1 MTEKPNLADVKAYF
15 LAFIRTEEIGLKN
28 DEQGDWYPSNW
39 HRPANNL
46 TLAAKALSEDDLL
59 RVYQHKIR
67 LGAVPCKEVKANYAL
82 FIKAYTAYLIW
93 LKSDHAKTPWIASGA
108 RFKLQFIYGFDYQ
121 TIINNN
127 DSFDDGLLFASAFK
141 QFTNYAAIP
150 YMLKKPHMFY
160 PLAKNETVVN
170 RAIAALEAIEFM
182 RDSDFVMTH
191 SGFQGAIFMLLLS
204 PLPQAKACYLRFS
217 STLNMVDND
226 PTHNARV
233 SDIMDRFEKAAA
245 NFLKII

>member
-121 TIINNN
+121 TTINNN
-127 DSFDDGLLFASAFK
+127 DGFDDGLLFASAFK

-160 PLAKNETVVN
+160 PLAKNEAVVN
-170 RAIAALEAIEFM
+170 RAIAALEAVDFM
-182 RDSDFVMTH
+182 RDSDFVMMH
-191 SGFQGAIFMLLLS
+191 NGLYGALFTLLLS
-204 PLPQAKACYLRFS
+204 PYAQAKTCYNRFK
-217 STLNMVDND
+217 STAGLAGSDAKHVQ
-226 PTHNARV
+226 RV
-233 SDIMDRFEKAAA
+233 EEYMPRFEEVAK
-245 NFLKII
+245 NYLNQL